1 MLRRNADWH
10 WDDAVIYEG
19 TICSVS
25 EFGVFVAFV
34 DGGKKMEGLVH
45 RSEIPNQ
52 VPNADCRSKY
62 TVGEKVKVRIL
73 DIDRDD
79 RVKLRGVEF
88 PVKEKATDE
97 R

>member
-1 MLRRNADWH
+1 MLQRNAGWS

-19 TICSVS
+19 EICSVS

-34 DGGKKMEGLVH
+34 ADNEKMEGLVH

-52 VPNADCRSKY
+52 DPNGDCRRKY
-62 TVGEKVKVRIL
+62 RVGDKVKVSIRE
-73 DIDRDD
+73 IDRDD

-88 PVKEKATDE
+88 PV